1 MSGPMNGRWHQAG
14 SAAGVLLLALAMTA
28 MATDLP
34 LPRLR
39 RAVNLLQDGGFEN
52 SGPLTLTRHTSPWV
66 GEETNVAL
74 VVNDGQAHSGS
85 QEAVFRPGSVANQGQ
100 LMQMFSC
107 QANTDYVA
115 SAWIGGTP
123 GFSTVGQPANNDT
136 SGHPTQR
143 GFGVHIPTPGA
154 DPDGDGDTQGFDASI
169 IIKYVTIT
177 NNSSGSYQFY
187 SFTFNSGSHTQL
199 FVDFDANIP
208 ANGILRVDDV
218 SVTPVG
224 GGGGGGPVA
233 PAVTS
238 QPSNRSVTAGQTA
251 TFSVGASGTAPLSNQ
266 WEKNGAAI
274 SGATGSSYTTPPT
287 TLADSGELF
296 RVVVTNAAGSV
307 TSASAMLTV
316 GAASGGGSLP
326 APWKDGDVGSVG
338 VPGSASAT
346 GGVFTR
352 RSSDLDIGGTIDSFN
367 FVYQQLS
374 GDCTLEAHVT
384 SLGNTSSKAQA
395 GVMIRESLDPSSP
408 WADMLITPA
417 GAQFQG
423 RSQLG
428 TGEFSTGGPSVV
440 APYWLK
446 VTRSGNTFT
455 GSTSPDGSSWS
466 VAGTASISMSAN
478 VFVGLA
484 VTSHNNGVLDVATFD
499 SVSVSGGGGGVS
511 TALPSPRLHQ
521 DVGAV
526 GVAGSATF
534 SNGTFT
540 VKGSGAD
547 IGGTVDAFQ
556 YVYQPLTGDGSL
568 TAHVAALGNTN
579 AKAQAGVMIRETL
592 DAGSRF
598 ADMLIT
604 PQNGASFQGRVQVGS
619 TNFNDGGVAVTEPY
633 WIRITRAGNTFT
645 GSISADGLTWSVKG
659 SAQIPMASTVMIGL
673 AVTSCN
679 NSVLDTA
686 TMDSVSR

>member
-1 MSGPMNGRWHQAG
+1 MNGRWHQAG

-251 TFSVGASGTAPLSNQ
+251 TFSVGASGTAPLSYQ

-346 GGVFTR
+346 GGVFTVKA
-352 RSSDLDIGGTIDSFN
+352 SGSDIGGTIDSFN

-511 TALPSPRLHQ
+511 TALPSPWLHQ